1 MGQAQSAMKF
11 ARACDLIALRGSY
24 LMLWMPISTAHLAT
38 RPVASRLRMMSCNG
52 AEETT
57 VIGCSWK

>member
-1 MGQAQSAMKF
+1 MKS

-24 LMLWMPISTAHLAT
+24 LMLWTPISMAHLAT
-38 RPVASRLRMMSCNG
+38 HPIALWLQMMSYNG

-57 VIGCSWK
+57 VIGCS